1 MGSLTKQFNNSRWS
15 CEIITMKCLVVF
27 SLALFAVALA
37 EPEAEAKAAAAPEAD
52 ADPSAW
58 YGYGGYGLG
67 YRGYGYGLGGYYGGY
82 YGRGYVYPYGGY
94 GYGYYGR
101 KKSPLKQNQKQK
113 LAQMLGT
120 DTEDMVD
127 IMVATTAEVMVIHM
141 EDTAMDIMAEK
152 SDPLRLKLNQK
163 LMPVPM
169 LGMDMEATVIHT
181 DTDTDVIMDTVVTA
195 THMDTTDTTVECH
208 AIETVPAK
216 TTLPSSL

>member
-1 MGSLTKQFNNSRWS
+1 
-15 CEIITMKCLVVF
+15 
-27 SLALFAVALA
+27 
-37 EPEAEAKAAAAPEAD
+37 
-52 ADPSAW
+52 
-58 YGYGGYGLG
+58 
-67 YRGYGYGLGGYYGGY
+67 
-82 YGRGYVYPYGGY
+82 
-94 GYGYYGR
+94 
-101 KKSPLKQNQKQK
+101 
-113 LAQMLGT
+113 
-120 DTEDMVD
+120 MVD

-181 DTDTDVIMDTVVTA
+181 DTDTDVIMETVVTA

-216 TTLPSSL
+216 TTRPSSL